1 MKDGDGDGDGDESC
15 NYWSKIRETF
25 TNWRPIGL
33 LVAGVKSVH
42 GCKNPQ

>member
-1 MKDGDGDGDGDESC
+1 MKDGDGDGDGSC

-25 TNWRPIGL
+25 TWRPIGL